1 LSFQLSTDSFRMKL
15 AIIATHPIQYHIPW
29 FRELSKQPDI
39 ELKVYFACI
48 PDAVAQGSGFDV
60 AFEWDIPMLEGY
72 EWEVLENRKH
82 PARIDGFFSSNVRNM
97 GEVLKRDRPDAVI
110 LTGWQALPLLQALF
124 WCVFLRIP
132 RVVRGDSNGMKPR
145 SWKVRLVHRF
155 LLSLYDAFLVVGKAN
170 QRFYECYGITRKKL
184 FSCPHFVENDRL
196 LWQAEA
202 IESERDAL
210 REGWGI
216 STDAICFLYMGKLNH
231 NKRLFDQ
238 VAALKLARKKN
249 KNITLLVVG
258 TGELMDEAKRM
269 VEDEQLP
276 VTFAGFLNQTEIT
289 QAYVAADC
297 LVLSSYDE
305 AWGLVVNE
313 AMVCGL
319 PAIVSDR
326 VGSGP
331 DLIEEGKTGLTY
343 PFADVEA
350 LAEKMLFMAEDPKRM
365 KDMGMG
371 AKELVLRDYSVEKA
385 VEGTLTAVERLKG
398 KV

>member
-1 LSFQLSTDSFRMKL
+1 MNVV
-15 AIIATHPIQYHIPW
+15 IIATHPIQYHIPW

-39 ELKVYFACI
+39 ELKVYFSCM
-48 PDAVAQGSGFDV
+48 PDAEAQGAGFDV
-60 AFEWDIPMLEGY
+60 AFKWDIPMLKGY

-124 WCVFLRIP
+124 WCVWLGIP
-132 RVVRGDSNGMKPR
+132 RVVRGESNGMKPR
-145 SWKVRLVHRF
+145 SWKVRLVHR
-155 LLSLYDAFLVVGKAN
+155 LLLPWHNAYLAIGKAN
-170 QRFYECYGITRKKL
+170 QLFYEGYGIREEKI
-184 FSCPHFVENDRL
+184 FPCRYFVENDRL
-196 LWQAEA
+196 LQQAKT

-231 NKRLFDQ
+231 KKRIFDQ
-238 VAALKLARKKN
+238 LTALKLARKKN

-258 TGELMDEAKRM
+258 TGELMDEAQRIS
-269 VEDEQLP
+269 ENEQLP

-289 QAYVAADC
+289 RAYVAADC
-297 LVLSSYDE
+297 LVLSSDYDE
-305 AWGLVVNE
+305 TWGLVLNE

-326 VGSGP
+326 AGSGP
-331 DLIEEGKTGLTY
+331 DLIEEGVTGLLY
-343 PFADVEA
+343 PFADVDA
-350 LAEKMLFMAEDPKRM
+350 LSEKMLFIAEDSGRLHE
-365 KDMGMG
+365 MGQK

-385 VEGTLTAVERLKG
+385 VEGTLASVESLKR